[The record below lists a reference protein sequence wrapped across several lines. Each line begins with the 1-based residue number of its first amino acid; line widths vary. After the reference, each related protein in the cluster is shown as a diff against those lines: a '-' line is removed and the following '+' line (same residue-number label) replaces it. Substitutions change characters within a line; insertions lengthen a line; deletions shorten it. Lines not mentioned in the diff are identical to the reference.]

1 MNKYLSRL
9 NPLERRFVVGVTV
22 VVFIVLNFMFVWP
35 HFGDRLMYQSR
46 LDRAQD
52 TLKKFDD
59 KIAQMKSIEAQ
70 VKALENEGASVPEED
85 QAINFLRTIQSQ
97 ASLSGV
103 NIINNNHQPS
113 RTNQFFIEQ
122 TQSVSIQATERSLVT
137 FLYNLGEGNSMI
149 RVRGL
154 TLRPDPPHFQLVANV
169 TLVASYQKKAPSRSY
184 VATSKP

>member
-35 HFGDRLMYQSR
+35 HFGDRLRYKAR
-46 LDRAQD
+46 LDRAQE
-52 TLKKFDD
+52 TLKKFNE
-59 KIAQMKSIEAQ
+59 KIAQMKAFETQ
-70 VKALENEGASVPEED
+70 VKALESEGASVPEED

-97 ASLSGV
+97 ANLSGV
-103 NIINNNHQPS
+103 NIMQNNRQPS
-113 RTNQFFIEQ
+113 HTNQFFIEQ
-122 TQSVSIQATERSLVT
+122 TQSVSIQATEKALVT

-154 TLRPDPPHFQLVANV
+154 TLRPDPPHMQLVANV
-169 TLVASYQKKAPSRSY
+169 TLVASYQKKKPSRSY
-184 VATSKP
+184 VSTSKP